1 MRAVHTINA
10 PKVIG
15 PYSQATLQNGL
26 LFVSGQIG
34 IDPHTGEMGKSF
46 MEEARLCFANLR
58 EILTEAGMSFA
69 KVVKVTIFITDLNNF
84 NLMNDL
90 YAQFFSEPYPARETV
105 QVAALPKNA
114 SIEISL
120 IAMM

>member
-1 MRAVHTINA
+1 MRPVHTINA

-15 PYSQATLQNGL
+15 PYSQAIMHDGL
-26 LFVSGQIG
+26 LYVSGQIG
-34 IDPHTGEMGKSF
+34 IDPRTAELGRNF
-46 MEEARLCFANLR
+46 LEEARMCFSNLR

-69 KVVKVTIFITDLNNF
+69 KVVKVSIFITDLHNF
-84 NLMNDL
+84 DSLNEI

-105 QVAALPKNA
+105 QVVALPKNA

-120 IAMM
+120 IAMV

>member
-15 PYSQATLQNGL
+15 PYSQATMSNGM
-26 LFVSGQIG
+26 LFVSGQLG
-34 IDPHTGEMGKSF
+34 IDPHTGELGKNF
-46 MEEARLCFANLR
+46 VEEARLCFSNLR
-58 EILTEAGMSFA
+58 EILAEAGMSFA
-69 KVVKVTIFITDLNNF
+69 KVMKVSIFLTDLNNF
-84 NLMNDL
+84 NILNET

>member
-10 PKVIG
+10 PKAIG
-15 PYSQATLQNGL
+15 PYSQAMMNNGM

-34 IDPHTGEMGKSF
+34 IDTRTAELGKNF
-46 MEEARLCFANLR
+46 VEEARICFASLR
-58 EILTEAGMSFA
+58 EILAEAGMSFA
-69 KVVKVTIFITDLNNF
+69 KVVKVSIFITDLRNF
-84 NLMNDL
+84 NALNEI
-90 YAQFFSEPYPARETV
+90 YSQFFSEPYPARETI

-120 IAMM
+120 IAMS

>member
-10 PKVIG
+10 PKAIG
-15 PYSQATLQNGL
+15 PYSQAMMHNGL

-34 IDPHTGEMGKSF
+34 IDPFTAELAKNF
-46 MEEARLCFANLR
+46 AEEARLCFSSLR
-58 EILTEAGMSFA
+58 EILSEAGMSFA
-69 KVVKVTIFITDLNNF
+69 KVVKVSIFITDLRNF
-84 NLMNDL
+84 EALNEI

-120 IAMM
+120 VAMS

>member
-10 PKVIG
+10 PKAIG
-15 PYSQATLQNGL
+15 PYSQAVLCNGM

-34 IDPHTGEMGKSF
+34 IDARTGELGKDF
-46 MEEARLCFANLR
+46 LEEARICLSSLR
-58 EILTEAGMSFA
+58 EILAEAGLSFA
-69 KVVKVTIFITDLNNF
+69 KVVKVSIFITDLKNF
-84 NLMNDL
+84 AVLNET

-120 IAMM
+120 IAMA